1 MTIRRTTCR
10 ATQWRLQAPPRTL
23 KMAEEY
29 VNFLASEAVPKAMSL
44 DEVTRATLNNK
55 MLQAVAEFIYTDG
68 CHEVENTYDLD
79 TTAVGRFAKVK
90 DEMTVQG

>member
-1 MTIRRTTCR
+1 M
-10 ATQWRLQAPPRTL
+10 
-23 KMAEEY
+23 
-29 VNFLASEAVPKAMSL
+29 
-44 DEVTRATLNNK
+44 TRATLNNK

-79 TTAVGRFAKVK
+79 TTAVGRFAKVN